1 MRGERALGYG
11 MRVAVIEDQALM
23 REYLAAL
30 VRKHLGANEVI
41 AIGSMAELRSREREF
56 AGVGLTIF
64 DIDLGDGSTID
75 WAVDRSQKSDGGAL
89 VALSSIPGSFPFK
102 KLQASGISLVHKND
116 SEAELVEV
124 LRQALGGSVILSRRI
139 MNLISSAGRDPHSP
153 IKLLGSREQQV
164 LGLLGQ
170 RLSNEEIAELL
181 GCAPSTVADHRKR
194 IMRKLDLHRIEEVID
209 YAIRHGMVHDS
220 MASGA
225 RSGIKR

>member
-1 MRGERALGYG
+1 MRA
-11 MRVAVIEDQALM
+11 AVIEDQALV
-23 REYLAAL
+23 REYLTAL
-30 VRKHLGANEVI
+30 VRKHFGADEVI
-41 AIGSMAELRSREREF
+41 AIGSMVELRRREGELV
-56 AGVGLTIF
+56 GVGLTVF

-75 WAVDRSQKSDGGAL
+75 WAVERSQKSGGGVL
-89 VALSSIPGSFPFK
+89 VALSSIHGSFPFK
-102 KLQASGISLVHKND
+102 KLQTSGISLVHKND

-139 MNLISSAGRDPHSP
+139 MDLISSAGRDPHSP
-153 IKLLGSREQQV
+153 IKLLGSKEQQV

>member
-1 MRGERALGYG
+1 VIGHEHRVSRGVDPVGLTLGVRTPQQERLGRG
-11 MRVAVIEDQALM
+11 IGAAARDQPVRQHLPPPPGVA
-23 REYLAAL
+23 
-30 VRKHLGANEVI
+30 
-41 AIGSMAELRSREREF
+41 
-56 AGVGLTIF
+56 VGLTIF

-139 MNLISSAGRDPHSP
+139 MNLLSSAGRDPHSP